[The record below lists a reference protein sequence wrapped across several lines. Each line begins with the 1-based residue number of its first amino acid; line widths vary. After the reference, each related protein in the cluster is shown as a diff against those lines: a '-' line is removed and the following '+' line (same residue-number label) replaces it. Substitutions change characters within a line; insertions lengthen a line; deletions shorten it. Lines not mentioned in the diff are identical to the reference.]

1 MEILFAIVVIIGTVL
16 FFDCIDGVKRQNK
29 RKKKK

>member
-16 FFDCIDGVKRQNK
+16 FLDCIDSVKRQNK